1 MLINS
6 QLVKDHFGQ
15 YYKIQTRKDKAA
27 PDALEA
33 EIFRSNSQAQRFIN
47 DLLAPQHFWS
57 KIYYSEALIVKAA
70 LSEASL
76 RNEIAELLQKGKI
89 KAFKIDIPT
98 LSEHPPE
105 KRSVKD
111 SNRNVHTFAPTTSL
125 LISNPKEV
133 KNFTTKAE
141 AEKYLKEISPN
152 RIELQNIVK
161 ELELPVS
168 SADDEFSE
176 LIDLITTGLADGTIV
191 VLVDRYSAPPSSSDL
206 LDEVQG
212 DKDAS
217 KGPEVPPC
225 TFDVMTIHC
234 SHYPGDRSYI
244 LDVVKD
250 SPNLNGH
257 EKALQVIAKAGDPDL
272 ITIDYSGSCANN
284 SEDCPSIKISSDA
297 LSGTFTDSPYEFE
310 ALPLDNSK
318 EINTFSDFLKYCL
331 VPDISGLDYQIYT
344 VEKSGC
350 KGNDGQIAK
359 IHAFPT
365 FKWEA
370 SVNFGYIQ
378 KDGTNEKNDTN
389 ASERGDWLLDA
400 KITGN
405 IGTKTYEFSSKDKTK
420 TDEYFP
426 GLKNKITKF
435 IEDIDEMGVK
445 TNNLGQN
452 ISSSIGLES
461 DSEDGLLKF
470 NVTWPTITLA
480 GNLELKEATEDF
492 DVDIG
497 GEISLSM
504 NPLVKADIRTD
515 ILDWIILS
523 SGPQGKFLLKIKNKI
538 KKRADVAV
546 DIILE
551 GKAEA
556 LLKWT
561 KTAHE
566 TWLSTKGE
574 KSGEA
579 TLGLFLGLEA
589 RAKATIDM
597 IYVKVTLG
605 LEVHAKG
612 NTGKGSAEGIGVIFG
627 LYATTNKDYPSLGG
641 RTTFTGIAIY
651 FSYYAEVSRSEHSS
665 NDLSEEDTER
675 NTNEDDDDDN
685 DESSLKEQEM
695 RKIQNVMAP
704 WEFPEKPEKGS
715 GTNLQDVDF

>member
-168 SADDEFSE
+168 
-176 LIDLITTGLADGTIV
+176 IDLITTGLADGTIV

-452 ISSSIGLES
+452 ISSSIGLE
-461 DSEDGLLKF
+461 
-470 NVTWPTITLA
+470 
-480 GNLELKEATEDF
+480 TEDF

-523 SGPQGKFLLKIKNKI
+523 SGPQGKFLLKIKNK
-538 KKRADVAV
+538 
-546 DIILE
+546 IILE

-612 NTGKGSAEGIGVIFG
+612 NTGKGSAEGIGVIQPIK
-627 LYATTNKDYPSLGG
+627 T
-641 RTTFTGIAIY
+641 I
-651 FSYYAEVSRSEHSS
+651 HH
-665 NDLSEEDTER
+665 
-675 NTNEDDDDDN
+675 
-685 DESSLKEQEM
+685 
-695 RKIQNVMAP
+695 
-704 WEFPEKPEKGS
+704 
-715 GTNLQDVDF
+715 